1 MTYDLT
7 RRMRRLRKT
16 PSLRRLVRETSFS
29 VNDLVYPFFVDEAIK
44 EPLEIKAM
52 PGIYRWPES
61 MLADKVKEA
70 AEAGIQAVL
79 LFGVSSHKDDEGRDS
94 WNEDGLLAR
103 MTRIAKKAAP
113 DITVIIDTC
122 FCEYTDHGHCG
133 VLVGDRVDND
143 LTLDNLQ
150 KQVVNAAQAGADIIA
165 PSAMMDGQVTAI
177 REALDETGFEDIP
190 ILAYSTKF
198 ASSLYG
204 PFREAAGCQLQGD
217 RKTYQMDHHNPREAM
232 MESIQDEMEG
242 ADMLMVKPGLHYL
255 DILKDLRNTTQLPLC
270 VYHVSGEYSMLK
282 LAGQAGV
289 FDEQKVA
296 LETMISF
303 KRAGAD
309 MIITYYA
316 LEIANWLKD
325 GAEA

>member
-1 MTYDLT
+1 MTYDLQ
-7 RRMRRLRKT
+7 RRFRRLRKT
-16 PSLRRLVRETSFS
+16 ENIRKLVRETSLS
-29 VNDLVYPFFVDEAIK
+29 VNDLIYPLFVDEGID

-52 PGIYRWPES
+52 PGVYRWPES

-70 AEAGIQAVL
+70 EEAGLTSVL
-79 LFGVSSHKDDEGRDS
+79 LFGVSHHKDSEGTDS
-94 WNEDGLLAR
+94 WNEKGLLAR
-103 MTRIAKKAAP
+103 MTSIAKKAAP
-113 DITVIIDTC
+113 DMNIIIDTC

-133 VLVGDRVDND
+133 VLVGDHVDND
-143 LTLDNLQ
+143 LTLDNLK

-165 PSAMMDGQVTAI
+165 PSAMMDGQVVAI
-177 REALDETGFEDIP
+177 REALDESGFEDLP
-190 ILAYSTKF
+190 IMSYSTKF

-204 PFREAAGCQLQGD
+204 PFREAAGCQLKGD
-217 RKTYQMDHHNPREAM
+217 RKAYQMDHHNAREALA
-232 MESIQDEMEG
+232 ESMQDEMEG
-242 ADMLMVKPGLHYL
+242 ADILMVKPGLHYL
-255 DILKDLRNTTQLPLC
+255 DVLSEIRHNTSLPLC

-316 LEIANWLKD
+316 LELAHWLKASD
-325 GAEA
+325 